1 MKNLKKV
8 LALVLACAMVFGTV
22 AMAGSVYP
30 DVADDANYAEA
41 VKTLSALE
49 IIKGDDQGNFNPDAT
64 ITRAEMAKIL
74 CTMIGS
80 GDLATTATKFADVA
94 DNHWASGYI
103 AYAQQLGYIDGYD
116 ATTFGPE
123 DPVTYEQVL
132 KLIMAALGYTY
143 KAEQNGGYPT
153 GYLYVAADREVTKGA
168 TGKGPEAAP
177 RSTVAILVNNAM
189 NTPVMERTTYGT
201 DSVYEE
207 LDGTGTKIFKTLLT
221 SKHKTYKVE
230 GKVTNTYKQDTNLKE
245 GYVDTYITKTLNINV
260 EDKIGATAETTTVG
274 GAITKTG
281 YYNLKNIES
290 LDKSAA
296 DYVGYSSV
304 IYYKELD
311 SGDIA
316 VICVVPKT
324 AKNNTV
330 TIADASLAYDN
341 SKDSTSRD
349 DDKPQAVYNSS
360 TGLVS
365 KYIFSYWND
374 RDEDSRITTVD
385 IDPAA
390 TVYVNAGR
398 GVSLSSM
405 ISAAREALIDAKM
418 AEGMTRE
425 AAEASITPL
434 DVYKK
439 LVTDT
444 YMRGSFTLVDTA
456 NSGMYDLIKVTSYEI
471 AIVDSVN
478 TNTNRINF
486 KPEKTMSRGY
496 VTLSKD
502 TNKNLA
508 EYSITYNGSAIEVK
522 DLQEYDV
529 LNITTND
536 FSDPTYFD
544 ITVTRNVI
552 EGTVTQRK
560 TTGDPYVVIN
570 GEKYEVAT
578 GVNNVEL
585 PDLEDEGKFYL
596 DANGDIVFA
605 DTKSVVNGNYAYLY
619 STGTGTFAGDN
630 YVRMFTKDG
639 ADVTYKL
646 ADKVKINKVYNSS
659 ATEAYTLADI
669 DEIFGTSAFTTP
681 SATPDPSAPSVT
693 PGPSAPGATPDP
705 SATAAKVSD
714 VFDTTSSEPLTAAK
728 FVECLTDAANS
739 TTREAYELKA
749 PFKFID
755 STESKTLSKFIT
767 YKVDSSS
774 NITEITLATAA
785 RNATDEFNYVGTT
798 ATAKEWKAS
807 LAKFDGSKSLP
818 DNAIIFFVNPTD
830 SISDYGVKTIADLV
844 DGNTYVPYFFSN
856 TDEGPAAVVMLES
869 DSAFNTSDS
878 LAIFVEATSAKVDGD
893 DVYNVTYWKNG
904 AKVEAPLV
912 FESTVDPTVMS
923 RGDAFLYAVNQDGR
937 VDDFAVIFSAGVKP
951 DKTISGDA
959 LNVTLMS
966 KVDTSMD
973 DFKVLDEAGDAD
985 NEVYFGLIGKLVS
998 AGDNLRATL
1007 VTESGKFDGTEKVI
1021 NIPKTATVTV
1031 VNTALNDPKV
1041 VSAGTATD
1049 ITASFFMKDSD
1060 GNIDF
1065 GKSEITD
1072 MNYAFVRVYKDVV
1085 TEVIYVRYDREL

>member
-274 GAITKTG
+274 GVVTKTG

-316 VICVVPKT
+316 VVCVVPKT

-330 TIADASLAYDN
+330 TIADASLAYDD
-341 SKDSTSRD
+341 SKDASSRD
-349 DDKPQAVYNSS
+349 DDKPQTVYNSS

-385 IDPAA
+385 IDPSA
-390 TVYVNAGR
+390 TIYVNGAV
-398 GVSLSSM
+398 GVSIASKIAASS
-405 ISAAREALIDAKM
+405 ALTDMEKILDAIVP
-418 AEGMTRE
+418 A
-425 AAEASITPL
+425 
-434 DVYKK
+434 
-439 LVTDT
+439 
-444 YMRGSFTLVDTA
+444 RGSITLVDTA

-544 ITVTRNVI
+544 ITVTRNVV

-560 TTGDPYVVIN
+560 TTGDSYVVIN
-570 GEKYEVAT
+570 GEKYEVAD
-578 GVNNVEL
+578 GVIGVTL

-619 STGTGTFAGDN
+619 STGTGTFAGDD

-646 ADKVKINKVYNSS
+646 ADKVKINKVYNNS

-669 DEIFGTSAFTTP
+669 DKIFGTSAFTAP

-705 SATAAKVSD
+705 SATAATVGD

-755 STESKTLSKFIT
+755 GTESKTLSKFIT

-818 DNAIIFFVNPTD
+818 DNAVIFFVNPTD

-912 FESTVDPTVMS
+912 FESTVDISGLS

-937 VDDFAVIFSAGVKP
+937 VDDISVVFSAGVKP
-951 DKTISGDA
+951 EISAGA
-959 LNVTLMS
+959 LNVSLMS

-973 DFKVLDEAGDAD
+973 DFKVLDASGDDD
-985 NEVYFGLIGKLVS
+985 NEVYFGLVGKLVT

-1031 VNTALNDPKV
+1031 VNTALNDSKV
-1041 VSAGTATD
+1041 VSAGTTTD
-1049 ITASFFMKDSD
+1049 ITASFFTKDSD

-1065 GKSEITD
+1065 ANSDIRD